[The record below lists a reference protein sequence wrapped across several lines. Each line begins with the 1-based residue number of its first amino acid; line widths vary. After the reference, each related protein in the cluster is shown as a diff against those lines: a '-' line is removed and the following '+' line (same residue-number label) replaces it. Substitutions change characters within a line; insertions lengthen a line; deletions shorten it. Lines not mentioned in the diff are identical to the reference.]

1 MPVFNS
7 DISGFLYPPAT
18 SSQAGVVLAS
28 IAEASLPD
36 SLAGND
42 LVKLNKL
49 PAGHRPLDF
58 QLEAESLDDGSGITI
73 SVGVLNA
80 DGDDLVAST
89 NFITDDTV
97 AQAGGVKRADV
108 LAGLGLAESTED
120 RVIAAKITTAAG
132 TAAAGALRGK
142 LLYAENA

>member
-1 MPVFNS
+1 MTVHNS
-7 DISGFLYPPAT
+7 DITGVLFPPAT
-18 SSQAGVVLAS
+18 SSQAGVVLS
-28 IAEASLPD
+28 NIAEASLPD
-36 SLAGND
+36 SLSQGD

-58 QLEAESLDDGSGITI
+58 ILESESLDDGTAITI

-80 DGDDLVAST
+80 AEDDLVAST
-89 NFITDDTV
+89 SFLTDSTV
-97 AQAGGVKRADV
+97 AQAGGVARADV
-108 LAGLGLAESTED
+108 LAGLGLSESDED